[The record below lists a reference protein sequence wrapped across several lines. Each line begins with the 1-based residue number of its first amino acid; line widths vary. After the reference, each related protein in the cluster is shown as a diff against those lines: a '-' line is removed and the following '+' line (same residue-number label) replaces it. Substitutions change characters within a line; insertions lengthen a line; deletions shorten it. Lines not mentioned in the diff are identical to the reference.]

1 MKLFNFKKKIIQGY
15 VYASKEE
22 NKLFKGAK
30 IGDSVIKKDK
40 KPPYIVVDHTLDT
53 KIITKWPGNL
63 FKVEVINP
71 SKEKSINKGLVK
83 DVWYTRTLGVKILDE
98 VNIAELFGRNGQ
110 KVEQVIDLTRN
121 ITEEKVLELSKYNEK
136 ENRDLFT
143 KAWRNWI
150 MLYNKN
156 HPYLNDEHYNTI
168 SLSPKNQ
175 RYSSPIKEG
184 LSIISSQF
192 DIRARELVGET
203 AFGVDE
209 EGELYLQPIWSNAV
223 EKILH
228 AGMSYASDDILTEVE
243 RQNLR
248 KPFNEVFKL
257 NKKNGG

>member
-1 MKLFNFKKKIIQGY
+1 MNLFNFNKKIIQGY
-15 VYASKEE
+15 VYVSKEE
-22 NKLFKGAK
+22 SELFEGAE
-30 IGDSVIKKDK
+30 IGSSVVKKDK

-53 KIITKWPGNL
+53 KIITQWPGNL

-71 SKEKSINKGLVK
+71 SKEKDINKGLVK
-83 DVWYTRTLGVKILDE
+83 DVWYTRTLGVKIIDE
-98 VNIAELFGRNGQ
+98 INIAELFGGNGQ
-110 KVEQVIDLTRN
+110 KIEEIIDITRS
-121 ITEEKVLELSKYNEK
+121 ITEERVLAFSKYSEI

-150 MLYNKN
+150 MLYDKK
-156 HPYLNDEHYNTI
+156 HPYLNDEHHNTI
-168 SLSPKNQ
+168 SLSPKNEK
-175 RYSSPIKEG
+175 YSSPIKEG

-192 DIRARELVGET
+192 DIRARELVGKS

-209 EGELYLQPIWSNAV
+209 EGELYLQPIWANAV

-228 AGMSYASDDILTEVE
+228 AGISYASDEILTEVE

-248 KPFNEVFKL
+248 KPFNEVFQL

>member
-1 MKLFNFKKKIIQGY
+1 MKLFNFNKKIIQGY
-15 VYASKEE
+15 IYVSKEE
-22 NKLFKGAK
+22 NELFKGFE
-30 IGDSVIKKDK
+30 IGDSVIKKNK
-40 KPPYIVVDHTLDT
+40 NPPYIVVDHTLDT
-53 KIITKWPGNL
+53 KIITQWPGKL

-71 SKEKSINKGLVK
+71 SKEKGINKGLVK
-83 DVWYTRTLGVKILDE
+83 DIWYTRTLGVKILDE
-98 VNIAELFGRNGQ
+98 VNISKLFGGNGQ
-110 KVEQVIDLTRN
+110 NIEQIIDLTRN
-121 ITEEKVLELSKYNEK
+121 ITEEKVLAFSKYSET

-168 SLSPKNQ
+168 SLSQKNQ
-175 RYSSPIKEG
+175 RYSSPIKKG

-209 EGELYLQPIWSNAV
+209 EGELYLQPIWANAV

-228 AGMSYASDDILTEVE
+228 AGISYASDEILSEIE
-243 RQNLR
+243 RRNLR
-248 KPFNEVFKL
+248 KPFNEVFEL

>member
-1 MKLFNFKKKIIQGY
+1 MKLFNFNKKTIQGY

-22 NKLFKGAK
+22 NELFKGA
-30 IGDSVIKKDK
+30 ITGDLVIKKDK

-53 KIITKWPGNL
+53 KIITQWPGNL
-63 FKVEVINP
+63 FKVEVLNP
-71 SKEKSINKGLVK
+71 SKEKGINKGLVK
-83 DVWYTRTLGVKILDE
+83 NVWYTRTLGVKIIDE
-98 VNIAELFGRNGQ
+98 VNISELFGRNGQ
-110 KVEQVIDLTRN
+110 KVEQIIDFTRN
-121 ITEEKVLELSKYNEK
+121 ITEEKVLELSKYSEK

-168 SLSPKNQ
+168 SLSPENQ

-192 DIRARELVGET
+192 GIRARELVGET

-209 EGELYLQPIWSNAV
+209 EGELYLQPIWANAV

-228 AGMSYASDDILTEVE
+228 AGMSYASDEIITEIE

-248 KPFNEVFKL
+248 KPFNEVFEL
-257 NKKNGG
+257 NKNGG